1 MKQRKF
7 GIQAPR
13 MPLPDYKPRE
23 PGGEQEEGSVIQAN
37 FGEQQFPVDIEGR
50 ILRKIRVDLI
60 DPNPLA
66 PREVY
71 TPQMILDRAEALR
84 TQGQHDPIHVMPNPE
99 KEGRFIICD
108 GWTRTLA
115 CIEHKVFDELLA
127 QIHEDLT
134 PEEAAWF
141 GYQQNEEREQHC
153 DLDRAMFYEKL
164 IAQGMKPAEVARRAK
179 LSKTNMTFYRSFAR
193 LPFEIIELVREEPAK
208 FSSTIAYQLE
218 KLYAHAGLK
227 KTLSLAMK
235 FAEESRT
242 RSWLVSQIQ
251 AAMEKHEPK
260 GPASSKQV
268 RYANGYYKQ
277 RDNAFEVS
285 IEVDAAKR
293 KEFADAL
300 EALLATVGKEV
311 PPAAEGKSEPPET
324 SEEDV
329 S

>member
-7 GIQAPR
+7 APSIPM
-13 MPLPDYKPRE
+13 MPLPEMKLTDGE
-23 PGGEQEEGSVIQAN
+23 PAFQTESAN
-37 FGEQQFPVDIEGR
+37 SDHQLDSQQILGR
-50 ILRKIRVDLI
+50 TLRKIRVDLI

-84 TQGQHDPIHVMPNPE
+84 TQGQHDPIHVIPNPE
-99 KEGRFIICD
+99 KEGRFVICD

-115 CIEHKVFDELLA
+115 CVEHKVFDELLA
-127 QIHEDLT
+127 EIHEELT
-134 PEEAAWF
+134 LEESAWF

-179 LSKTNMTFYRSFAR
+179 MTRGNMTYFRSFSK
-193 LPFEIIELVREEPAK
+193 LPLEVIELVKEEPSK
-208 FSSTIAYQLE
+208 FSAAIAYQLM
-218 KLYAHAGLK
+218 KLYEHSGLK
-227 KTLSLAMK
+227 KTISLAMR
-235 FAEESRT
+235 FSEEGRT
-242 RSWLVSQIQ
+242 RSWLISQVQ
-251 AAMEKHEPK
+251 TAMEKHEPK

-277 RDNAFEVS
+277 RDNSFEVN
-285 IEVDAAKR
+285 IEVDPSKR

-300 EALLATVGKEV
+300 EALIATVGKQV
-311 PPAAEGKSEPPET
+311 PPQEKQ
-324 SEEDV
+324 EEADQNNV
-329 S
+329 DGIEE

>member
-23 PGGEQEEGSVIQAN
+23 PGGEQEEGSVIQAS
-37 FGEQQFPVDIEGR
+37 FGEQQLSADIEGR

-115 CIEHKVFDELLA
+115 CIEHKVLDELLA

-164 IAQGMKPAEVARRAK
+164 IATGVSASEVARKAGVSR
-179 LSKTNMTFYRSFAR
+179 TQMTFYRAYAK
-193 LPFEIIELVREEPAK
+193 LPLDVIEIIRTEPSK
-208 FSSTIAYQLE
+208 FGANATYQISKISE
-218 KLYAHAGLK
+218 RVGIKQAAR
-227 KTLSLAMK
+227 LAMK
-235 FAEESRT
+235 FAEENHT
-242 RSWLVSQIQ
+242 HAWLVNQVQ
-251 AAMEKHEPK
+251 AMLEPRTTK
-260 GPASSKQV
+260 QPAASKQV
-268 RYANGYYKQ
+268 RFNNGYYKQ
-277 RDNAFEVS
+277 RGDSFEVN
-285 IEVDAAKR
+285 IVVDPAKR
-293 KEFADAL
+293 ARFAADL
-300 EALLATVGKEV
+300 ESLLATV
-311 PPAAEGKSEPPET
+311 AEEATEAEQESAET
-324 SEEDV
+324 DDGDKA
-329 S
+329 